1 MITKVLQNSELYFT
15 YSNFVFSGVSDL
27 KGSIRNVDV

>member
-15 YSNFVFSGVSDL
+15 YSNMYLQTICNVLSSL
-27 KGSIRNVDV
+27 KT

>member
-15 YSNFVFSGVSDL
+15 YSNSYMYLQTICNVLSSL
-27 KGSIRNVDV
+27 KT